1 MISQC
6 NVMLP
11 DAVRK
16 MPKLERLVSVW
27 QQLLQLTDCLAGLH
41 RGPAGRGYRALRQSE
56 LLSGLLVLVLGCRRR
71 ALHCLLAA
79 ARPKYRLPLLRF
91 KSWLTVAFTDGLPFA
106 QFVTST
112 PVTQLVPG
120 AYCKSMRHLCVDWD
134 VAFESR
140 EMLAQC
146 AGMEVRRR
154 LCGGATG
161 GGRIGGCHR
170 HLL

>member
-56 LLSGLLVLVLGCRRR
+56 LRSL
-71 ALHCLLAA
+71 ACLCLFWAA
-79 ARPKYRLPLLRF
+79 AGEPCIACWLPR
-91 KSWLTVAFTDGLPFA
+91 AP
-106 QFVTST
+106 ST
-112 PVTQLVPG
+112 
-120 AYCKSMRHLCVDWD
+120 A
-134 VAFESR
+134 
-140 EMLAQC
+140 
-146 AGMEVRRR
+146 
-154 LCGGATG
+154 
-161 GGRIGGCHR
+161 CHCSA
-170 HLL
+170 